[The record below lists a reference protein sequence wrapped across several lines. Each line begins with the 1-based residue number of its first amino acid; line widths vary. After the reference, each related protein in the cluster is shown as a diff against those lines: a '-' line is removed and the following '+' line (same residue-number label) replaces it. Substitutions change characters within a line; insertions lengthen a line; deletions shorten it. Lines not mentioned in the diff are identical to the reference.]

1 MLIIDNVIESLSI
14 GVAGRNRQSTA
25 IRRNL
30 SLIIDNII
38 GPLFIV
44 QRVILKS
51 YFG

>member
-1 MLIIDNVIESLSI
+1 MLIVDNVEESLSI
-14 GVAGRNRQSTA
+14 GVAGRNRQSIA
-25 IRRNL
+25 IRRHL

-44 QRVILKS
+44 QRVILKI